1 MIAIIVMIMIFL
13 SFSIVVSYNLMS
25 VNHNLVI
32 SADIEQM
39 DQELRVIK
47 QKIIKSAIPILSS
60 NQFALPFGQS
70 LSNEHRLPE
79 NLGIPLINNKG
90 HYYQYCPYGLD
101 DDGSSMTA
109 KVYQNDGSFYE
120 AETTEIN
127 GVEYAVKS
135 NSPPVNVGA
144 PNVAAFV
151 ISKFESAKVSCS
163 DIKYDSDSN
172 AFYLTTAKVLAI
184 TTDEIQAHNELD
196 LSDTSFSLNLDNE
209 SASTI
214 LSVIENDT
222 SNRSYVLMLNENVSL
237 TQDHLI
243 NRDSRTDISLNLNG
257 YSLSNQTL
265 EFDNVDLDIYSNS
278 LKLNPSAT
286 HIEANNSDLRLIK
299 VSFGGLTASN
309 SEVYAEDTFTNVQ
322 FAHHINLVNSRLT
335 LSDKLQF
342 NVSNSFT
349 SLFNLV
355 GSELLVNADIKEK
368 TATSKGDSIFKIDTG
383 SKVHLHQA
391 SLTIFNAM
399 ASGSNIVDVKGKF
412 TTSSSGNTFTMSNTA
427 NVQNI
432 INVDGGELHLD
443 SFKSNSTKHKG
454 FTINQELK
462 NGQAHGSVL
471 VRSTAGIEAGESG
484 CLRLVKD
491 KIYGDKIVQELQD
504 VQC

>member
-1 MIAIIVMIMIFL
+1 MIAILVMIMIFL
-13 SFSIVVSYNLMS
+13 SFFIVVSYNLMS
-25 VNHNLVI
+25 VNHNLVVA
-32 SADIEQM
+32 SDVEAM
-39 DQELRVIK
+39 DQELKIIK
-47 QKIIKSAIPILSS
+47 KKIIKSAIPILSS

-79 NLGIPLINNKG
+79 NVGIPMINNKG
-90 HYYQYCPYGLD
+90 HYYQYCPYGV
-101 DDGSSMTA
+101 DDGSPMTG
-109 KVYQNDGSFYE
+109 KIYQNDGSFYE
-120 AETTEIN
+120 VETTEIN

-135 NSPPVNVGA
+135 DSPPENVGA
-144 PNVAAFV
+144 PSVAAFV
-151 ISKFESAKVSCS
+151 ISKFENAMVSCS
-163 DIKYDSDSN
+163 DIKYDTDSN
-172 AFYLTTAKVLAI
+172 AFYLTTAKVVAI

-196 LSDTSFSLNLDNE
+196 LSDTSLSLNLDND

-222 SNRSYVLMLNENVSL
+222 SNRSYVLTLNENVALS
-237 TQDHLI
+237 QDYLI
-243 NRDSRTDISLNLNG
+243 TRDSRTDISMNLNG

-265 EFDNVDLDIYSNS
+265 DFDNVDLDIYSNS

-286 HIEANNSDLRLIK
+286 HIEANNSDLRLKK

-309 SEVYAEDTFTNVQ
+309 SEVYAQDTFTNVH
-322 FAHHINLVNSRLT
+322 FANHINLLNSRLT
-335 LSDKLQF
+335 LSEKLQF

-349 SLFNLV
+349 ALFNLI

-368 TATSKGDSIFKIDTG
+368 TSTNKGDSIFKIDTG
-383 SKVHLHQA
+383 SEVHLHQA
-391 SLTIFNAM
+391 SLTIYNAM

-432 INVDGGELHLD
+432 INVDGGSLHLD

-484 CLRLVKD
+484 CIRLVKD
-491 KIYGDKIVQELQD
+491 KIQGSDIVQEHEI
-504 VQC
+504 VIC